1 MILLDISTNYTKG
14 QKYYPDKNDSYPPF
28 SNPPVNIIENKK
40 KACNNCKIKEIQKW
54 TIKLRTN
61 LLRGKK
67 SGGVEV
73 KIKGDS
79 MG

>member
-40 KACNNCKIKEIQKW
+40 KAGNNCKIKEIQKW

-73 KIKGDS
+73 KIKGES